1 MKQIKKALFGARDL
15 TKFIIFSFAMTILY
29 TVIAILF
36 QAITGNVLSD
46 TLTTCYFSLWGG
58 EVLSCALIK
67 VFKLKKEGNSYEG
80 ETFEP

>member
-29 TVIAILF
+29 TVIAIVF
-36 QAITGNVLSD
+36 QAVTGETLSD

-67 VFKLKKEGNSYEG
+67 VFKLKKEGNTYEG
-80 ETFEP
+80 ETFE